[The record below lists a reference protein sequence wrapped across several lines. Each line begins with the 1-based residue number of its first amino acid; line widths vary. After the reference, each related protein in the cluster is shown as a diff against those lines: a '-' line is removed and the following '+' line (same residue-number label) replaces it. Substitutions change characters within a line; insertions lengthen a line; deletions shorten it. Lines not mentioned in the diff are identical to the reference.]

1 MSLKAEQQPQIA
13 TAHETAATKSLIPA
27 PQRKALN
34 WLRLSEAT
42 VLIDHDVKKARERL
56 ERAIKKAW
64 LVPPPGLPQ
73 STLDPNVP
81 LRIQVTSRPGS
92 RWSMLSQLG
101 ND

>member
-1 MSLKAEQQPQIA
+1 MSFKAEQQPQIA

-34 WLRLSEAT
+34 WQ
-42 VLIDHDVKKARERL
+42 
-56 ERAIKKAW
+56 KAW